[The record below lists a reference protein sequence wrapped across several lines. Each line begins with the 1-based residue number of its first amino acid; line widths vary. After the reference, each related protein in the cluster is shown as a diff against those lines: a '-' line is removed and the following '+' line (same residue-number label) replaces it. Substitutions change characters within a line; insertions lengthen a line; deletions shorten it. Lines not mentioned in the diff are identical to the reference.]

1 VAYLGSSIGVWLM
14 VAAALGLHWQ
24 APADHTLTLLHQAA
38 DALGGEATLRS
49 LKAIEMSGVSVWH
62 QREQS
67 ERPEGPWVLTFNDF
81 TDVRNLDADAVR
93 RTVRVRGYNTPDW
106 VANKEWTPDT
116 TMVIVSGVGLRQTKD
131 GLQPTDTPWDLG
143 TLPIALDPEHVVIA
157 ALDARD
163 VRTETDVALD
173 GYAHRVVSFTYG
185 GYRVKLFLNQAGML
199 PKAVEITRARPY
211 ETYWAPWGD
220 VTQRITFGMWTLE
233 EGGIRFPRLWD
244 YSTGGQPDGTVE
256 ITRVVVNPHVA
267 ADDFAIPED
276 LRRSA
281 IANRRAVTDAPFGSA
296 KRPAQQLAEGI
307 IQVPGSWDIVEVRQ
321 PDGVV
326 VFEGPMTSSYSVK
339 VLEDVKARM
348 GAPVKAVITTSD
360 SWPHI
365 GGLREYVARGI
376 PIFALDLNVP
386 ILERLFA
393 ARYETYPDA
402 LAKSPR
408 VPVMNSVSRRVALGR
423 GPTRME
429 LIPYRTATAER
440 QMMVY
445 FPEHRLLYTS
455 DLFTIRLPM
464 VFLPQQVAEA
474 VQAVAREH
482 LIVDRAF
489 GMHYDVLPWQ
499 VVVDSAKPR

>member
-1 VAYLGSSIGVWLM
+1 M
-14 VAAALGLHWQ
+14 
-24 APADHTLTLLHQAA
+24 
-38 DALGGEATLRS
+38 
-49 LKAIEMSGVSVWH
+49 
-62 QREQS
+62 
-67 ERPEGPWVLTFNDF
+67 
-81 TDVRNLDADAVR
+81 
-93 RTVRVRGYNTPDW
+93 RGYNTPDW

-116 TMVIVSGVGLRQTKD
+116 TMVIVIGVGLRQTKD

-163 VRTETDVALD
+163 VRTEPDVALD

-185 GYRVKLFLNQAGML
+185 GSRVKLFLNPPGML

-326 VFEGPMTSSYSVK
+326 VFEGPMTSNYSVK
-339 VLEDVKARM
+339 VLEDVKSRM
-348 GAPVKAVITTSD
+348 GAPVKAVITTSGFVAAHWRASRICRAGD
-360 SWPHI
+360 SH
-365 GGLREYVARGI
+365 LRARSERPDPRASLCG
-376 PIFALDLNVP
+376 ALRDL
-386 ILERLFA
+386 
-393 ARYETYPDA
+393 
-402 LAKSPR
+402 S
-408 VPVMNSVSRRVALGR
+408 GC
-423 GPTRME
+423 
-429 LIPYRTATAER
+429 
-440 QMMVY
+440 
-445 FPEHRLLYTS
+445 
-455 DLFTIRLPM
+455 
-464 VFLPQQVAEA
+464 
-474 VQAVAREH
+474 AREITQGPGH
-482 LIVDRAF
+482 EQRLKDASRWEGVPLA
-489 GMHYDVLPWQ
+489 W
-499 VVVDSAKPR
+499 S